1 MPARCATPLPLPCTG
16 LPEVGIVPLDPLN
29 VTEVRIFQGEGP
41 VSVNA
46 KLTNVTIVGF
56 SGAKIDANM

>member
-1 MPARCATPLPLPCTG
+1 M
-16 LPEVGIVPLDPLN
+16 PLDPLN

-46 KLTNVTIVGF
+46 KLSNVTIVGF